1 MNEETARETKL
12 KATRGRKVS
21 LSGRRSCGQKRN
33 WGKLGPAQELGTYP
47 YLPLASCVTSGK

>member
-1 MNEETARETKL
+1 MNEETARET